1 MNVDVETPDLGTD
14 NEQGTVMA
22 WHFDEGE
29 FVEEGEVLLEIS
41 TESGPVEVPAPQ
53 AGVLLE
59 RMVEEDEIVRVGDP
73 VAILDCGAELE
84 EDDDDTEVDDLDLGK
99 E

>member
-14 NEQGTVMA
+14 NEQGTVME

-29 FVEEGEVLLEIS
+29 YVEQGEVLLEIS
-41 TESGPVEVPAPQ
+41 TESGPVEVTAPQ

-59 RMVEEDEIVRVGDP
+59 QMVDEDEVVHVGDP
-73 VAILDCGAELE
+73 VAILDCGEDLE
-84 EDDDDTEVDDLDLGK
+84 EDEDDTEVDDLDLGK